1 MADWLTTKKDGNTI
15 SVTAAENTGAARS
28 SNLIIQ
34 GDGITLKIPITQEE
48 GLPTDYHLTKVT
60 ILEPRYSVPTTYKFD
75 IPGWF
80 AHGDTLE
87 VQFNTKV
94 YSNTRFTVRFEF
106 DTPED
111 LLMNPTR
118 DFKTIESTN
127 MSDIEDR
134 YASNYNGMVISGLTT
149 NSNKDFSHTM
159 QLYVRGDSTKCLS
172 FRMVGIAS

>member
-15 SVTAAENTGAARS
+15 SVTAAANTGAARS

-80 AHGDTLE
+80 AHGDILE

-106 DTPED
+106 DTPTDIFTSE
-111 LLMNPTR
+111 MAI
-118 DFKTIESTN
+118 KSIESTN
-127 MSDIEDR
+127 MGSIEDY
-134 YASNYNGMVISGLTT
+134 YASNYNGMVISGLTN

-159 QLYVRGDSTKCLS
+159 QLYSRNDSTKCLS
-172 FRMVGIAS
+172 FRIVGIAS